1 MAVKTVESIQ
11 EAGAR
16 QAANFGVTAS
26 AQGIIKLAMVEL
38 MRDRRHRHWEQKVR
52 FNMQIH
58 DSLIVEINDNEDEAQ
73 EVGGWMKKIMCG
85 VVKLCVPVDV
95 DIKQGV
101 NWAETSKLK
110 LEEKK

>member
-1 MAVKTVESIQ
+1 MPQGVERKFFLNAFAADSI
-11 EAGAR
+11 
-16 QAANFGVTAS
+16 
-26 AQGIIKLAMVEL
+26 
-38 MRDRRHRHWEQKVR
+38 
-52 FNMQIH
+52 
-58 DSLIVEINDNEDEAQ
+58 LIVEINDNEDEAQ